1 MFLFFL
7 YFSFA
12 VIRNA
17 AFSGVVA
24 FWWVLASLLVE
35 VVGRLMGTSLLL
47 RFLRPMFLLLLRFGS
62 SPVYPVRGVGRTI
75 RRASPHLLF

>member
-17 AFSGVVA
+17 AFSRVVA
-24 FWWVLASLLVE
+24 FWWVLASLLVG

-62 SPVYPVRGVGRTI
+62 SPSILFGVLGGLYAEQVHI
-75 RRASPHLLF
+75 CF